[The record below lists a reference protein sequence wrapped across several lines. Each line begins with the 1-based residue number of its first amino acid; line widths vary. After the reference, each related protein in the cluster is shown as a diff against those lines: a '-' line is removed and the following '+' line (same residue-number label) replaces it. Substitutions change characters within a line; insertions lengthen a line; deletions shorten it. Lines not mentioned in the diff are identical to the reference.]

1 MVLAPIQFGPMEY
14 KREVWEESSHT
25 LLKRGKK
32 KRRYFFKRTVQRDLC
47 SPFSLRGVF
56 SGDASALGSH
66 FPTTKKVQ
74 DHQRGADPESRR
86 H

>member
-25 LLKRGKK
+25 LLKREKK
-32 KRRYFFKRTVQRDLC
+32 KKIFFNRTMQRDLC
-47 SPFSLRGVF
+47 TPFSLRGVF

-66 FPTTKKVQ
+66 FPTTKEVQ
-74 DHQRGADPESRR
+74 DHQRGADPESRW